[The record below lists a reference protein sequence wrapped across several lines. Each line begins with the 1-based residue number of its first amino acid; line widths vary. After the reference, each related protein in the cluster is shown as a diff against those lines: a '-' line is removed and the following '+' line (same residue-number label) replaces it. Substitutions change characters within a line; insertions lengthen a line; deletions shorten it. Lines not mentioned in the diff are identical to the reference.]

1 MSQDDV
7 GVEVPYER
15 LSQEALRGVIEVF
28 VLREGTDYGV
38 EYTLDEKVAR
48 VMEQLR
54 RGKAAV
60 VFDPSTQTTNIV
72 PRGR

>member
-15 LSQEALRGVIEVF
+15 LSADALRGVIEAF
-28 VLREGTDYGV
+28 VLQEGTDYGV

-54 RGKAAV
+54 RGKASV
-60 VFDPSTQTTNIV
+60 VFDPSSQTTNIV